1 MKKLALLLLASA
13 ALNNASAQV
22 PAPVKKNIGTFG
34 KISATWCGPCGSWGW
49 TLMNGLVSTNSDD
62 FAISFF
68 PSSSDGAPW
77 QNLDFY
83 NATNVTF
90 SNAISFTGYPSYSV
104 NFIDKSAANTTSSGV
119 NTAGITTDA
128 NAALAAFRTAPVV
141 ASTGYT
147 YKIVGNTVT
156 VETKTK
162 FWAAASGT
170 YHLAVLLLED
180 ASHIQNGQGSSPV
193 SHHGVLRASM
203 STNVWGEQI
212 ATGSIAAN
220 AEYSKTYTYT
230 VTDTKWDKT
239 KFHPVVVLF
248 KQNGS
253 KYDYVNGNDKYGF
266 ATSVENVA
274 TMQNVTVYPN
284 PATEQATVAVS
295 LDKAAEVN
303 ITLVDA
309 VGRVVYN
316 SGNLQFGTGVNPHF
330 INTNNLAAGV
340 YNVNI
345 VSGGNVETQRLSVV
359 K

>member
-22 PAPVKKNIGTFG
+22 PAPLKENKGMFA
-34 KISATWCGPCGSWGW
+34 KISATWCGPCGAWGW
-49 TLMNGLVSTNSDD
+49 TLMDGLISTNANDIP
-62 FAISFF
+62 ISFF

-90 SNAISFTGYPSYSV
+90 SNAISFTGYPSYSA
-104 NFIDKSAANTTSSGV
+104 NFVDKSAANTSGGSV
-119 NTAGITTDA
+119 NTAGVTTDV
-128 NAALAAFRTAPVV
+128 NAALASFRTAPVV

-147 YKIVGNTVT
+147 YKIVGNNITVD
-156 VETKTK
+156 TKTK
-162 FWAAASGT
+162 FWAAASGN
-170 YHLAVLLLED
+170 YYLAVLLLEN
-180 ASHIQNGQGSSPV
+180 AKHIQNSQSGVVQ
-193 SHHGVLRASM
+193 HHGVLRASM

-220 AEYSKTYTYT
+220 AEYTKSYTFT

-239 KFHPVVVLF
+239 LFHPVVVLF

-266 ATSVENVA
+266 ATSVANVG
-274 TMQNVTVYPN
+274 TMQNVSVYPN

-295 LDKAAEVN
+295 LDKAADVN

-316 SGNLQFGTGVNPHF
+316 SGNLQFGTGVNAHF
-330 INTNNLAAGV
+330 INTSSLAAGV

-345 VSGGNVETQRLSVV
+345 QSEGNVETQRLSVV